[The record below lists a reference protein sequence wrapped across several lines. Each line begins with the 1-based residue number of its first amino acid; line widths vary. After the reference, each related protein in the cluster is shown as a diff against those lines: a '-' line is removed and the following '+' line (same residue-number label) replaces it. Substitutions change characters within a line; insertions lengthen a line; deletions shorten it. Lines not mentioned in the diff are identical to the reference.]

1 MSALFS
7 AREAPLIVLFEGLKS
22 QMDTPTFPDFFVLIV
37 LFEGLKCKHRFRAV
51 GGNSM
56 LIVLF
61 EGLKCLVHPNV
72 ATWIFKVNRAF

>member
-37 LFEGLKCKHRFRAV
+37 LFEGLKC
-51 GGNSM
+51 
-56 LIVLF
+56 
-61 EGLKCLVHPNV
+61 LVHPNV